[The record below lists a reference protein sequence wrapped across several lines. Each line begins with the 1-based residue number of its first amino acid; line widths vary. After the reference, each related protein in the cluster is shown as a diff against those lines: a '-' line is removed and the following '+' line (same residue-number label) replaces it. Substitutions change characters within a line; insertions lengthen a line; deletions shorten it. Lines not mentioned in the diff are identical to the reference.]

1 MQSSAREPSIAHK
14 MAECNALLRYF
25 ANVSAYSRVRRRITS
40 LCSGYFSNSFF
51 RSNSSNSS
59 YLKQG
64 ETIQPTRLKPSS
76 SMADPKI
83 IPFGTSTCGTSP
95 FSRSS
100 RCEFSGLIDH
110 INRQRIA
117 VMIIPYLIRLQAMKM
132 GHFPLCQHKIN
143 TAPQVPLFFFQ
154 QAFLEIT
161 ALHMGL
167 HFQMLYII
175 FR

>member
-64 ETIQPTRLKPSS
+64 ETIQPNQTETLFLHGRPEDHSLRNQYLRDFSLFQVQ
-76 SMADPKI
+76 PK
-83 IPFGTSTCGTSP
+83 F
-95 FSRSS
+95 R

-110 INRQRIA
+110 INR
-117 VMIIPYLIRLQAMKM
+117 
-132 GHFPLCQHKIN
+132 
-143 TAPQVPLFFFQ
+143 
-154 QAFLEIT
+154 
-161 ALHMGL
+161 
-167 HFQMLYII
+167 
-175 FR
+175 

>member
-1 MQSSAREPSIAHK
+1 MQSSAREASIAHK

-100 RCEFSGLIDH
+100 PSFAAVSFPASSYKSSTHCRHDNTIPHPTSGDENGTL
-110 INRQRIA
+110 
-117 VMIIPYLIRLQAMKM
+117 P
-132 GHFPLCQHKIN
+132 PLP
-143 TAPQVPLFFFQ
+143 A
-154 QAFLEIT
+154 
-161 ALHMGL
+161 
-167 HFQMLYII
+167 
-175 FR
+175 